1 MSIHF
6 IEMYNDDDGDQINE
20 KKHFL
25 ISLGWFSS
33 RGSLQIVSTNPVATM
48 LQVATFLSI

>member
-20 KKHFL
+20 KKAFPDFAL
-25 ISLGWFSS
+25 MIFK
-33 RGSLQIVSTNPVATM
+33 
-48 LQVATFLSI
+48 